1 MGCNTCRSEC
11 GREDGCG
18 SRKAAQQVLLD
29 GLIRRLYPGRTW
41 GQPDDAA
48 CFRAGLGPFE
58 VGRLRRALAEAL
70 CAPTYVRPGGPD
82 DLCSFLYVL
91 CLGREPPLIEI
102 RDSEAGLGLLEV
114 EVEGEVGAAAG
125 TERLALRERYLR
137 LSCSAIGRLVA
148 VQEVALEMDVKDGLA
163 EIREIPLPGVFD
175 PKLLKRFQKAVDLV
189 QAHEIEHL
197 DMGLLDLPAERF
209 GLQPGDYAERFGTEP
224 GLFNFFF
231 QAQPVKTASVSYL
244 PI

>member
-29 GLIRRLYPGRTW
+29 GLIQRLYPGRTW
-41 GQPDDAA
+41 GQPDDEAA
-48 CFRAGLGPFE
+48 FRAGLGPFE

-82 DLCSFLYVL
+82 DLCSFIYVL
-91 CLGREPPLIEI
+91 CLGREPPLIEV
-102 RDSEAGLGLLEV
+102 RDSEAGLRLLA
-114 EVEGEVGAAAG
+114 GAVPDG
-125 TERLALRERYLR
+125 PALRERYLR

-148 VQEVALEMDVKDGLA
+148 VQEMALEMDLKDDLA
-163 EIREIPLPGVFD
+163 EIREIPMPGVFD
-175 PKLLKRFQKAVDLV
+175 PKLLKRFQKAVDLI

-209 GLQPGDYAERFGTEP
+209 GLRPGDYVERFGTEP

-244 PI
+244 PV